1 MSSPTWV
8 CRLGNASPPC
18 DRRREQETGDLGRQ
32 AGCVQELQMRT
43 CAHEAGKADRRLA
56 WTVDGAHTRTQRFTC
71 SHGFMF
77 TSSAWTGDGAGSG
90 LDRRR
95 STLGQATSLGSRRST
110 RTQRFTCSHVFMFTS
125 SAWTGDGAHSGQ
137 ATLRD
142 THTHAHSHT
151 LHKRGQARLRGRQP
165 AGGQRARQATDRR
178 RRQAT
183 KQIIGIII
191 TKYK

>member
-8 CRLGNASPPC
+8 CRLGNTSPPC

-77 TSSAWTGDGAGSG
+77 TSSAWAGDGAGSG

-125 SAWTGDGAHSGQ
+125 SAWTGDRAHSGQ
-137 ATLRD
+137 ATEHTRTREHSE
-142 THTHAHSHT
+142 THTRFISA
-151 LHKRGQARLRGRQP
+151 ARPACEVASQP
-165 AGGQRARQATDRR
+165 VASAPDRR
-178 RRQAT
+178 QTGDEDRRLSRL
-183 KQIIGIII
+183 
-191 TKYK
+191 